1 MGHPNMDEGMLRI
14 QNPGKEFRDKCK
26 HLAAPPS
33 LSFSLIGLF
42 LFVLNQRYCHE
53 QLFFFS

>member
-26 HLAAPPS
+26 HLAAP
-33 LSFSLIGLF
+33 LSQF
-42 LFVLNQRYCHE
+42 LVDWFVSVCFKSEVL
-53 QLFFFS
+53 S